1 MRDLLVLATSL
12 LCLLSAAGDEK
23 VFPEHRHLA
32 LSAEH
37 ARIVR
42 EGDVKAAER
51 VREFPLSLP
60 DEIALP
66 QSWTEASIIVYVT
79 DMYWIPYMAVRG
91 MNPYARFTVPA
102 ALPGK
107 PRLPLSTWDRM
118 PSDYMTVL
126 CTSGRK
132 GEPPPEFFL
141 RRGFRVRLDRHPKKM
156 F

>member
-66 QSWTEASIIVYVT
+66 QSWTEASNIVPCEDRVKALLPYVAK
-79 DMYWIPYMAVRG
+79 MGGNIVI
-91 MNPYARFTVPA
+91 
-102 ALPGK
+102 
-107 PRLPLSTWDRM
+107 
-118 PSDYMTVL
+118 
-126 CTSGRK
+126 
-132 GEPPPEFFL
+132 
-141 RRGFRVRLDRHPKKM
+141 KKM
-156 F
+156 KRK